1 MVISIFKLPEEGKT
15 WAEQKTGDI
24 CDCIFLEYEKFFN
37 GVGTFTAELPVS
49 TRFRD
54 KLEVNSVLMLDSG
67 DAIIVKNIKT
77 TLDKITLTGYDLN
90 GLLCD
95 RLTLTDK
102 EDGCDTQAGASETI
116 IKHFVSANLVNCEL
130 DPNRNLPRFGIA
142 EDKGRGLPSDNAMPR
157 LQNVQEL
164 VTEICGAAKLGWRI
178 SVDGSAGN
186 DKPIFVFD
194 VAEQVDRSVNQS
206 ERNRVIFSAQ
216 MHNVSTMTREVGVT
230 AAKNALFLDIDG
242 TVVQYPKAADEGV
255 EVKRAV
261 AVGYDRREEY
271 CSLTTDSLEE
281 ADYTAEAEQNM
292 SDRMNETDSLIIDAG
307 NPLDYGRLYDVGTI
321 VTAYDR
327 NRNVQ
332 LDSVISAAAIRR
344 SGSEYSVKLTLGES
358 KPKLLDGYQKKS
370 EATQKTVRNEGG
382 KNVSAAGVL
391 TEYEYLTDLSVKY
404 NGVTYTAEKD
414 EVTGL
419 ISRISDS
426 SGNEFEPKIN
436 SGITDVSLH
445 NAVFWAVA
453 MHSGLGATLTFD
465 KTGIVGLFLPE
476 TRNISNSRWDNAI
489 NGGNAIMLTGGSA
502 NDNAVHFEVG
512 EYGSFT
518 VDEPNTVYVIAKMK
532 HKPATMLPSESAV
545 WYPVIAKHLSYDRIN
560 YGFDLFSEYT
570 GDEISYLAFSA
581 LANDILTKTNSD
593 EYHVCCYT
601 RTDNKAY
608 FYVDAKCVGSAS
620 GVYRGYYGGDML
632 INMSNRAGRIPDNN
646 NVTKADIIMCA
657 FGAAYHSPGIV
668 ANNMKYLAK
677 KYLGVSE

>member
-142 EDKGRGLPSDNAMPR
+142 EDKGRGLPGDNAMPR

-164 VTEICGAAKLGWRI
+164 VTEICGAARLGWRI
-178 SVDGSAGN
+178 SVDGNAGN

-194 VAEQVDRSVNQS
+194 VAEQTDRSVNQS

-242 TVVQYPKAADEGV
+242 TVVQYPKAAAEGT
-255 EVKRAV
+255 EVRRAV

-370 EATQKTVRNEGG
+370 EATQKTVRNESG
-382 KNVSAAGVL
+382 KNLSAAEVL
-391 TEYEYLTDLSVKY
+391 TEYKYLTDASVKF
-404 NGVTYTAEKD
+404 NGTTYTIEKD
-414 EVTGL
+414 AETGL
-419 ISRISDS
+419 ISKISDS
-426 SGNEFEPKIN
+426 YNHEFKPSI
-436 SGITDVSLH
+436 SPGITDVALH
-445 NAVFWAVA
+445 NAVFWALA
-453 MHSGLGATLTFD
+453 MCRGLGEIPQKTLFD
-465 KTGIVGLFLPE
+465 GTGGAWSYSGGLTGFQRVAGNQPYSGIASEAYTSGAKVLRLSKAYRLEDSEDNYTDAIIIRSNEQINLSGYSKLRILAFAFTNYVGL
-476 TRNISNSRWDNAI
+476 D
-489 NGGNAIMLTGGSA
+489 GK
-502 NDNAVHFEVG
+502 VYFEVG
-512 EYGSFT
+512 EPG
-518 VDEPNTVYVIAKMK
+518 A
-532 HKPATMLPSESAV
+532 AV
-545 WYPVIAKHLSYDRIN
+545 PGKAYD
-560 YGFDLFSEYT
+560 
-570 GDEISYLAFSA
+570 FSA
-581 LANDILTKTNSD
+581 WKL
-593 EYHVCCYT
+593 
-601 RTDNKAY
+601 
-608 FYVDAKCVGSAS
+608 VGSCGGFSTNYSEPGTPKWYEVDLKALS
-620 GVYRGYYGGDML
+620 GNQYLNFGVYHGSQVYAYTSYFDIHKIIL
-632 INMSNRAGRIPDNN
+632 IP
-646 NVTKADIIMCA
+646 
-657 FGAAYHSPGIV
+657 
-668 ANNMKYLAK
+668 
-677 KYLGVSE
+677 